1 MNEKWKYKMELRA
14 ATYSGKPL
22 ANQDFVEQLEKD
34 VGGDLRV
41 RGRGRPRKKA
51 GLEAAMPAAGA
62 G

>member
-1 MNEKWKYKMELRA
+1 MELRA

-51 GLEAAMPAAGA
+51 GLEAAMRAAGA